1 MISKERRE
9 IRRQAYKEWDAMQAF
24 FRKRT
29 ERAVSRHT
37 ATARIHEEHKRAVAK
52 FLKGRD

>member
-9 IRRQAYKEWDAMQAF
+9 IRRKAFEEWDAMQSF

-29 ERAVSRHT
+29 ERAVSRH
-37 ATARIHEEHKRAVAK
+37 ASSAKIHEAHKRAVAK

>member
-1 MISKERRE
+1 MTTNDRRE
-9 IRRQAYKEWDAMQAF
+9 IRRQAFKEWDAMQAF

-29 ERAVSRHT
+29 ARAVSRHT

>member
-9 IRRQAYKEWDAMQAF
+9 IRRQAFKEWDAMQSF

-52 FLKGRD
+52 FLRGRD

>member
-1 MISKERRE
+1 MTTNDRRE
-9 IRRQAYKEWDAMQAF
+9 IRRQAFKEWDAMQSF

-29 ERAVSRHT
+29 ARAVSKHSST
-37 ATARIHEEHKRAVAK
+37 SKIYEAHKRAVAK

>member
-9 IRRQAYKEWDAMQAF
+9 IRRRAYDEWDAMQSF
-24 FRKRT
+24 FRKST
-29 ERAVSRHT
+29 ARAVSKHSST
-37 ATARIHEEHKRAVAK
+37 AKIYEAHKRAVAK

>member
-9 IRRQAYKEWDAMQAF
+9 IRRQAFKEWDAMQSF

-29 ERAVSRHT
+29 ARAVSKHSST
-37 ATARIHEEHKRAVAK
+37 LKIYEAHKRAVAK
-52 FLKGRD
+52 FLRGRD

>member
-29 ERAVSRHT
+29 ARAVSKHSST
-37 ATARIHEEHKRAVAK
+37 SKIYEAHKRAVAK
-52 FLKGRD
+52 FFKGRD

>member
-1 MISKERRE
+1 MIFNERRE
-9 IRRQAYKEWDAMQAF
+9 IRRKAFEEWDAMQAF

>member
-1 MISKERRE
+1 MISNERRE
-9 IRRQAYKEWDAMQAF
+9 IRRKAFEEWDAMQAF

-29 ERAVSRHT
+29 ERAVSKHSST
-37 ATARIHEEHKRAVAK
+37 AKIYEAHKRAVAK

>member
-1 MISKERRE
+1 MTSVDRRE
-9 IRRQAYKEWDAMQAF
+9 IRRQAFKEWDAMQSF

-29 ERAVSRHT
+29 ERAVSKHSST
-37 ATARIHEEHKRAVAK
+37 AKIYEAHKRAVAK